1 MVMKR
6 NIMGKNLR
14 QSIKRSL
21 GRYLAILAIIALGAG
36 FFVGLQAT
44 KTDMVET
51 GQRFMDGQNMFDLR
65 LLNTYGWTQNELD
78 AISGMESVQ
87 DAEGVISMDVIAR
100 VGQGE
105 ESVYRLYSISERIDK
120 VYLLGGRM
128 PEAPN
133 ECLADGIRATDA
145 ILGTTVSISDG
156 NEKSTLDSLQYDTY
170 TVVGYVSSTLFM
182 DISRGSTTLG
192 NGSVAAFLYLPAEA
206 FDTDCFTQI
215 SVRVPGVH
223 AIYTDAYDNAMD
235 SAADALEPLLR
246 PLAASRY
253 AQVRADAEAAYAD
266 GLREYQDGLKK
277 YADGEQQA
285 LKELEDAR
293 NKLLDG
299 QQEIDENQKTIDD
312 GREELD
318 KAQKLLDENAKLLA
332 DSARTLANSKADAYA
347 QMVDASTALMEN
359 YKTVSEN
366 LRAVEEGLT
375 QLADGLAQLDTGIG
389 LIESGLFQLDT
400 SITVLD
406 TLIGVMDTGIQ
417 AAQSALDAAR
427 ENGGLSNAVIAA
439 LEARLKQLQ
448 EAKDGY
454 VQQRDALV
462 ADRES
467 YVRQLEDLKQQR
479 ETLQKQRQSLAD
491 TRSDL
496 KAALDQINEGI
507 FELQS
512 EQLRAGEEFAAAEA
526 KLEASQRQ
534 LDEAQK
540 ELNGKAKELEEG
552 KIALEEARQELED
565 GWAEYWQGKD
575 EAEREL
581 SDARLELLKA
591 KIGLEDARKTIDG
604 FTDPEVYI
612 LDRNTNVG
620 YLALDNNSDIVA
632 GVSRVFPVF
641 FLLVAALVCITTMTR
656 MVEEERTQIG
666 TLKALGYSNG
676 AIISKYLIYA
686 GSAAILGCGF
696 GVIVGSIVFPTVL
709 WSAYRLILT
718 LTPELTI
725 LFNIP
730 LCVGVVL
737 VYTALML
744 LVTWNC
750 CRLALREAP
759 AELIRP
765 KAPTSGK
772 KIFLEYLPFWKHI
785 GFLNK
790 VMLRNIFRY
799 RQRLL
804 MMLLGVGGCAALLVT
819 GFGIGDSIKNIV
831 TYQFEEV
838 TLYDIQVQFTS
849 GRDAYA
855 QSGIREALPDSVE
868 SLGFAHQ
875 SSVDL
880 EFDGAIQSLYMIV
893 PDDTIEQ
900 FFDFHSGGRS
910 LPLPGENEVL
920 LSTGVAEKMGIRAGD
935 SVKLQNAD
943 MKSLLLTVS
952 GIFDNH
958 VYNYAIVRPET
969 VEAQWGFVPEY
980 QMAYI
985 RTGEGWDPYLVS
997 TKVSELTDVMQVSV
1011 SQELADHVDSM
1022 MDTMDMVVATVVVC
1036 AGLLAI
1042 IVLYNL
1048 TNINITERIRE
1059 IATIKVLGFTAGE
1072 SAAYVFKENLL
1083 LSVTGA
1089 LLGLA
1094 GGKLLLD
1101 FVMSQIKIDMVWFQS
1116 RVTPLSLALSV
1127 LVTILM
1133 ACLVDFLLYFKL
1145 ERINMA
1151 EALKS
1156 VE

>member
-1 MVMKR
+1 MKR

-14 QSIKRSL
+14 QSVRRSL
-21 GRYLAILAIIALGAG
+21 ERYLAILAIIALGAS
-36 FFVGLQAT
+36 FFAGLQAT
-44 KTDMVET
+44 KMDMVET

-65 LLNTYGWTQNELD
+65 LLSTYGWTQKELD
-78 AISGMESVQ
+78 AISHMEGVQ
-87 DAEGVISMDVIAR
+87 EAEGVISMDVIAR
-100 VGQGE
+100 VGQRE
-105 ESVYRLYSISERIDK
+105 ESVYQLYSIPEKIDK

-133 ECLADGIRATDA
+133 ECLADGIRASDG
-145 ILGTTVSISDG
+145 ILGTTVSISDE
-156 NEKSTLDSLQYDTY
+156 NEKTTLDALRYDTY

-182 DISRGSTTLG
+182 DISRGNTTLG

-206 FDTDCFTQI
+206 FDVDYYTQI
-215 SVRVPGVH
+215 SVRIPGSH
-223 AIYTDAYDNAMD
+223 TIYTDAFDDAMD

-246 PLAASRY
+246 PLADARY
-253 AQVRADAEAAYAD
+253 GQVRTDAETKYAD
-266 GLREYQDGLKK
+266 GLNAYQDGLAE
-277 YADGEQQA
+277 YLDGEEQVLQ
-285 LKELEDAR
+285 ELEDALHT
-293 NKLLDG
+293 LLDG
-299 QQEIDENQKTIDD
+299 QREIEENQKTLDD
-312 GREELD
+312 GQEELD
-318 KAQKLLDENAKLLA
+318 KAQALLDESDRLLA
-332 DSARTLANSKADAYA
+332 DSAQTLAKSKADAYA
-347 QMVDASTALMEN
+347 QLADASATLVGN
-359 YKTVSEN
+359 YKAVSEN

-375 QLADGLAQLDTGIG
+375 QLADGLTQLETGIGLLESGISQLDTGI
-389 LIESGLFQLDT
+389 S
-400 SITVLD
+400 VLD
-406 TLIGVMDTGIQ
+406 TLIRAMDTSVQ

-427 ENGGLSNAVIAA
+427 ENGSLSDEVLAE
-439 LEARLKQLQ
+439 LEAHLNRLLETK
-448 EAKDGY
+448 EGY
-454 VQQRDALV
+454 VRQRGALI
-462 ADRES
+462 ADRED
-467 YVRQLEDLKQQR
+467 YLRQLADLKQQR
-479 ETLQKQRQSLAD
+479 EDLQCRRKGLVETRNTLN
-491 TRSDL
+491 
-496 KAALDQINEGI
+496 AALDQLNDG
-507 FELQS
+507 FLELQS
-512 EQLRAGEEFAAAEA
+512 QQLQADNEFAAAEA
-526 KLEASQRQ
+526 KLEGSRRQ
-534 LDEAQK
+534 LDEAQ
-540 ELNGKAKELEEG
+540 ETLDSKAKELEEG
-552 KIALEEARQELED
+552 RTALEKARQELEK

-575 EAEREL
+575 EAQREL

-591 KIGLEDARKTIDG
+591 KLELDDARATIDG

-632 GVSRVFPVF
+632 GISRVFPVF

-686 GSAAILGCGF
+686 GSAAVLGCGF
-696 GVIVGSIVFPTVL
+696 GVIVGSIVFPNVL
-709 WSAYRLILT
+709 WSAYRLILS

-730 LCVGVVL
+730 LCIGVVL
-737 VYTALML
+737 VNTAVTL

-750 CRLALREAP
+750 CRLALREVP

-772 KIFLEYLPFWKHI
+772 KIFLEYLPFWKHV

-799 RQRLL
+799 RQRLM
-804 MMLLGVGGCAALLVT
+804 MMLLGIGGCAALLVT

-855 QSGIREALPDSVE
+855 QSHIQDALSHEVA

-875 SSVDL
+875 SGVDL
-880 EFDGAIQSLYMIV
+880 EYDGTVQSLFMIV
-893 PDDTIEQ
+893 PDDTIAQ
-900 FFDFHSGGRS
+900 FFDFHSGSRN
-910 LPLPGENEVL
+910 LPLPEQNEVL
-920 LSTGVAEKMGIRAGD
+920 ISAGVAEKMGIRAGE
-935 SVKLQNAD
+935 SVKLRNAD
-943 MKSLLLTVS
+943 MKTLSLTVS
-952 GIFDNH
+952 GVFDNH

-969 VEAQWGFVPEY
+969 VEAQWGLTPEY

-985 RTGEGWDPYLVS
+985 RTGEDRDPYRVS
-997 TKVSELTDVMQVSV
+997 TKVSELPDVMQVSV
-1011 SQELADHVDSM
+1011 SRALADQVSSM
-1022 MDTMDMVVATVVVC
+1022 MEAMDMVVVTVVIC
-1036 AGLLAI
+1036 AGLLAV

-1083 LSVTGA
+1083 LSAMGA
-1089 LLGLA
+1089 LLGLG

-1101 FVMSQIKIDMVWFQS
+1101 FVMSQIRIDMVWFQS
-1116 RVTPLSLALSV
+1116 RVTALSLVLSV